1 MPSAASEI
9 LDCLIRYKSRQILF
23 LVERTS
29 ILHPEVQRHARELSW
44 QAQRQAAGGGIVA
57 AWGVTQEFRTLDL
70 LLRELDRADAESRTC
85 DGERRYFATILLGWG
100 DA

>member
-1 MPSAASEI
+1 MPCAGSEI

-23 LVERTS
+23 CVARTT
-29 ILHPEVQRHARELSW
+29 ILHLQIQHHARELSW

-57 AWGVTQEFRTLDL
+57 AWSVTQEFRTVGL
-70 LLRELDRADAESRTC
+70 LLRELDRADLELRTC
-85 DGERRYFATILLGWG
+85 DEERRYFASVLLGWG

>member
-1 MPSAASEI
+1 MPHAASVI

-23 LVERTS
+23 LVARTT
-29 ILHPEVQRHARELSW
+29 ILHLQIQHHARELSW

-57 AWGVTQEFRTLDL
+57 AWGVTQEFQTVGL
-70 LLRELDRADAESRTC
+70 LLRELDRADVELRTC
-85 DGERRYFATILLGWG
+85 DGERRYFASVLLGWG